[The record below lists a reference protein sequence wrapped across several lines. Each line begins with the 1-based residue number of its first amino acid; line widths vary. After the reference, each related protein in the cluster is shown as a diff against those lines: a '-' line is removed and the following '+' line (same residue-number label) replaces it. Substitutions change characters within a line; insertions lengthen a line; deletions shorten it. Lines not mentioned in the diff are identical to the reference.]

1 MVLKSCA
8 QLQIQLQK
16 DKDFSFWTMPLTKE
30 SGSDAAF

>member
-1 MVLKSCA
+1 MFFLPCA